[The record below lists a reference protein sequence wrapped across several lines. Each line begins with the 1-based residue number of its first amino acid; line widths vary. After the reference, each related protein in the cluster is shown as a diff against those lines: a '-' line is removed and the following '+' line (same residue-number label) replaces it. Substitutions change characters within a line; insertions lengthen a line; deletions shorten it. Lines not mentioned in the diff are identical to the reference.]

1 MMPNRRVKNCPALN
15 LPNSKR
21 SLVWNENPA
30 PEDPE
35 WPLNEPTWPISDEE
49 IKARIW
55 AIFEPYIQI
64 AKEREKRERN
74 RR

>member
-1 MMPNRRVKNCPALN
+1 MPYRKVKNCPAVN
-15 LPNSKR
+15 LPKSKPP
-21 SLVWNENPA
+21 LIWNENPDLQ
-30 PEDPE
+30 EPE
-35 WPLNEPTWPISDEE
+35 WPMTDEE

-64 AKEREKRERN
+64 AKERDKRERY

>member
-1 MMPNRRVKNCPALN
+1 MPNRRVKNCPALN

-30 PEDPE
+30 PKKDLD